1 MNASVLLDQAE
12 QILRG
17 TSPNRNR
24 MACWIARSALE
35 DVVRSRLIQQ
45 GQPTGAASMRSALT
59 CLEVATPD
67 EPSVAQRAEYA
78 WSGLSSSCH
87 HHAYELT
94 PTATEAERL
103 IGVVRGLLSS
113 PR

>member
-1 MNASVLLDQAE
+1 MNADALLDQAE
-12 QILRG
+12 RILHG

-24 MACWIARSALE
+24 MACWLARSGLE
-35 DVVRSRLIQQ
+35 EVVRSRLIEL
-45 GQPTGAASMRSALT
+45 GVLTGAASMRSLLT
-59 CLEVATPD
+59 CLEVATAD

-78 WSGLSSSCH
+78 WSRLSSSCH

-103 IGVVRGLLSS
+103 IGVVRGLFTSAT
-113 PR
+113 